1 MEIAIELPDVQLG
14 FLEAEDVKV
23 SPASLEL
30 AEEMD
35 TVCARIRGSLTVEEV
50 AELEAVRRVRAMFR
64 AWGMDPSKYRPSSE
78 ALLRR
83 VVQGKGLYRISNVV
97 DVCNLCSIE
106 AGWPFGLYDRAHVHP
121 PVAFRHGRDGETYQ
135 GIGKQMWHLH
145 ERPVMADTE
154 GPFGSPISDSVRTMI
169 TDAARAIVTVIYA
182 PAGSAQETVEKSLEQ
197 YAKRLEQF
205 TGARVITQ
213 RIISGQG

>member
-14 FLEAEDVKV
+14 FLEAEDVNV
-23 SPASLEL
+23 SPASMEL
-30 AEEMD
+30 AEEMGA
-35 TVCARIRGSLTVEEV
+35 VCARIRGSLTVEEV
-50 AELEAVRRVRAMFR
+50 AELDSVRRVRAMFR

-97 DVCNLCSIE
+97 DICNLCSIE

-121 PVAFRHGRDGETYQ
+121 PIALRHGRDGETYQ
-135 GIGKQMWHLH
+135 GIGKKMWHLH
-145 ERPVMADTE
+145 DRPVMADAE

-169 TDAARAIVTVIYA
+169 TESAEAIVTVIYA
-182 PAGSAQETVEKSLEQ
+182 PAGSTAEAVEKSLEQ

-205 TGARVITQ
+205 AGARIIDQ
-213 RIISGQG
+213 RILRG

>member
-1 MEIAIELPDVQLG
+1 MDIAIELPDVQLG
-14 FLEAEDVKV
+14 LLEAEGAEV
-23 SPASLEL
+23 SPASAEL
-30 AEEMD
+30 AAEMD
-35 TVCARIRGSLTVEEV
+35 SVCNRLRANLSVESA
-50 AELEAVRRVRAMFR
+50 AELDTVRRVRAMFR

-106 AGWPFGLYDRAHVHP
+106 CGWPFGLYDRAHVHP
-121 PVAFRHGRDGETYQ
+121 PIAFRHGRDGEKYQ

-145 ERPVMADTE
+145 ERPVLADAE

-169 TDAARAIVTVIYA
+169 TDSAREILTVIYA
-182 PAGSAQETVEKSLEQ
+182 PAGSAAATLEQ
-197 YAKRLEQF
+197 ALDQYAQRLEQF
-205 TGARVITQ
+205 TGARVTHRNIL
-213 RIISGQG
+213 GA